1 MQNLKYLILFL
12 LVSSCASAIYTVGDR
27 ENPNERFAN
36 ILSGVSYYR
45 ALEGKNKAFA
55 SNIGVRD
62 TYPFRTTAFGF
73 GGFCYDKATKEEAI
87 ECAINQ
93 CKTNVGGINQ
103 YGGYGSLVKDCTL
116 MYVNDDY
123 VFSESIKEFDD
134 RKGNSIRDPLLREY
148 NYKIAQQKRKKEL
161 EQARRQQQIAQQEA
175 QRQREIEKQMALW
188 TEYINQ
194 KKAICM
200 SYGFNE
206 ENAIASCVQT
216 EINNEIMRM
225 QQVQAYANAQARANA
240 AQRSNALSNMG
251 RCLSTEG
258 NFGACANAWQGYTPP
273 KVTNCQYDVFG
284 NVIRSTCKT
293 Q

>member
-27 ENPNERFAN
+27 ENPNERFAD

-161 EQARRQQQIAQQEA
+161 EEARRQQQIAQQQIEQQRMMQA
-175 QRQREIEKQMALW
+175 QAQAQAQQMAQAQQAQQAQQ
-188 TEYINQ
+188 EI
-194 KKAICM
+194 KKENESMVDKVKKILM
-200 SYGFNE
+200 DYREVLYVLVLSVIFNLE
-206 ENAIASCVQT
+206 PVSENLVMKNVSFMYNMETGKQT
-216 EINNEIMRM
+216 I
-225 QQVQAYANAQARANA
+225 
-240 AQRSNALSNMG
+240 LS
-251 RCLSTEG
+251 
-258 NFGACANAWQGYTPP
+258 
-273 KVTNCQYDVFG
+273 
-284 NVIRSTCKT
+284 VIFKGVIISVIFLILKIFLK
-293 Q
+293 

>member
-1 MQNLKYLILFL
+1 MYKYVIYFLIPIII
-12 LVSSCASAIYTVGDR
+12 VSCSSVEKEMAAYESLNNNKASAFVI
-27 ENPNERFAN
+27 EAN
-36 ILSGVSYYR
+36 IVNDYSSNYNDNNSKYCTSKSDKKECFKINYWYNAFNTTFQCSDKETENIAMAC
-45 ALEGKNKAFA
+45 ALEKCNSGNRSWWGQPCVLNDVNGKDVTNESLDYLLLMHTKKTE
-55 SNIGVRD
+55 NI
-62 TYPFRTTAFGF
+62 Y
-73 GGFCYDKATKEEAI
+73 
-87 ECAINQ
+87 
-93 CKTNVGGINQ
+93 
-103 YGGYGSLVKDCTL
+103 
-116 MYVNDDY
+116 
-123 VFSESIKEFDD
+123 
-134 RKGNSIRDPLLREY
+134 
-148 NYKIAQQKRKKEL
+148 IAQQVARKAATDKAEFDRLQKIEAEQKRLQAYIESKKML
-161 EQARRQQQIAQQEA
+161 CA
-175 QRQREIEKQMALW
+175 
-188 TEYINQ
+188 
-194 KKAICM
+194 
-200 SYGFNE
+200 SYGFKE

>member
-1 MQNLKYLILFL
+1 
-12 LVSSCASAIYTVGDR
+12 
-27 ENPNERFAN
+27 
-36 ILSGVSYYR
+36 
-45 ALEGKNKAFA
+45 
-55 SNIGVRD
+55 
-62 TYPFRTTAFGF
+62 
-73 GGFCYDKATKEEAI
+73 
-87 ECAINQ
+87 
-93 CKTNVGGINQ
+93 
-103 YGGYGSLVKDCTL
+103 
-116 MYVNDDY
+116 
-123 VFSESIKEFDD
+123 
-134 RKGNSIRDPLLREY
+134 
-148 NYKIAQQKRKKEL
+148 
-161 EQARRQQQIAQQEA
+161 
-175 QRQREIEKQMALW
+175 
-188 TEYINQ
+188 
-194 KKAICM
+194 M

-258 NFGACANAWQGYTPP
+258 NFAACANAWQGYTPP